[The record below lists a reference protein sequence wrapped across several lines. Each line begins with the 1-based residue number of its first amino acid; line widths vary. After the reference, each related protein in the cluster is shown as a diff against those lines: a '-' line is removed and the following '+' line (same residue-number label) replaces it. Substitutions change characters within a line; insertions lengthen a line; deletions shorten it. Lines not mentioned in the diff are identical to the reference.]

1 MLQNIREIGIFMIL
15 SQAVVHFS
23 PGRQYEKYIKTV
35 SGVIILLLFL
45 RPFVQMAGGQW
56 QNPSTVLDRLEEGAG
71 TQDLSSLS
79 SKAQPNGVEDRVK
92 RCMEEE
98 IATRLNRELAGDPCS
113 VKRVSLTVTEPLLSV
128 EVVIGARERDDGRIT
143 VEEITLGDGRGGE
156 KEKLY
161 AYRLLFAGL
170 LDMEEEQVEVRW
182 DGRD

>member
-15 SQAVVHFS
+15 AQAVVHFS
-23 PGRQYEKYIKTV
+23 PGRQYEKYIKSV

-45 RPFVQMAGGQW
+45 RAIIQMTGGQW
-56 QNPSTVLDRLEEGAG
+56 QNPSIILDRLKEGVE
-71 TQDLSSLS
+71 TQDFSALSTR
-79 SKAQPNGVEDRVK
+79 AQANSVEDRVK

-113 VKRVSLTVTEPLLSV
+113 VKRVYLTSTEPSLSV
-128 EVVIGARERDDGRIT
+128 EVVIVEKERDDGRIT
-143 VEEITLGDGRGGE
+143 VEEIALDDGREGE

-170 LDMEEEQVEVRW
+170 LDLDEEQVEVRW
-182 DGRD
+182 DG